1 MSKLIVSDLTCQRGY
16 NELFINLSFELNS
29 GEILKISGA
38 NGSGKTSL
46 LKILAGL
53 NSSESGKLSINN
65 NKVGSY
71 DYQSDIFYLG
81 HLPALSPE
89 LHCKENLDYL
99 TQLNNSNSNQT
110 LDEALTNVGL
120 KNFEYEYAANLSAGQ
135 KRRVVLSALF
145 ITKAKVWLLDEPFTA
160 LDSDGINVIEAQITK
175 HCNNNGICVLTT
187 HQECNL
193 PKLRTLTL

>member
-1 MSKLIVSDLTCQRGY
+1 MSKLIVADLACQRGY
-16 NELFINLSFELNS
+16 NELFSNLSFEINA

-53 NSSESGKLSINN
+53 NSAESGKLSINN

-71 DYQSDIFYLG
+71 DYQSDILYLG
-81 HLPALSPE
+81 HLTALSSE

-99 TQLNNSNSNQT
+99 TQLSISSTNQS
-110 LDEALTNVGL
+110 LDDALTNVGL
-120 KNFEYEYAANLSAGQ
+120 KNFENEYAANLSAGQ

-145 ITKAKVWLLDEPFTA
+145 ITQSKVWLLDEPFTA
-160 LDSDGINVIEAQITK
+160 LDADGINVIETQITK
-175 HCNNNGICVLTT
+175 HCDNGGICILTT
-187 HQECNL
+187 HQKCNL
-193 PKLRTLTL
+193 PNLRTLTL

>member
-16 NELFINLSFELNS
+16 NELFRNLSFELNS
-29 GEILKISGA
+29 GEILRVSGA

-53 NSSESGKLSINN
+53 NSAESGKLTINS

-99 TQLNNSNSNQT
+99 TKLNTSSNQA

-145 ITKAKVWLLDEPFTA
+145 ITQAKVWLLDEPFTA
-160 LDSDGINVIEAQITK
+160 LDSEGINVIEPQITR

-187 HQECNL
+187 PQECNL
-193 PKLRTLTL
+193 PRLRILTL

>member
-16 NELFINLSFELNS
+16 KELFSNLSFELNS

-53 NSSESGKLSINN
+53 NSAESGKLSVNN

-71 DYQSDIFYLG
+71 DYRSDVFYLG

-99 TQLNNSNSNQT
+99 TQLNNRSSD
-110 LDEALTNVGL
+110 LELSEALKNVGL
-120 KNFEYEYAANLSAGQ
+120 KNFENEYVANLSAGQ

-145 ITKAKVWLLDEPFTA
+145 ITQARIWLLDEPFTA
-160 LDSDGINVIEAQITK
+160 LDDDGINVIETQITK
-175 HCNNNGICVLTT
+175 HCANGGICVLTT
-187 HQECNL
+187 HQKCNL
-193 PKLRTLTL
+193 PVLRTISL

>member
-16 NELFINLSFELNS
+16 NELFRNLSFELNS

-53 NSSESGKLSINN
+53 NSAESGKLSINN

-99 TQLNNSNSNQT
+99 TQLNTSSNQA

-145 ITKAKVWLLDEPFTA
+145 ITQAKVWLLDEPFTA
-160 LDSDGINVIEAQITK
+160 LDSDGINVIEAQITR

-193 PKLRTLTL
+193 PGLRILTL

>member
-16 NELFINLSFELNS
+16 NELFSNLSFELNS
-29 GEILKISGA
+29 GEILRVSGA

-46 LKILAGL
+46 LKIIAGL
-53 NSSESGKLSINN
+53 NSAESGRLSINN
-65 NKVGSY
+65 NQVGSY
-71 DYQSDIFYLG
+71 EYQSDIFYLG

-99 TQLNNSNSNQT
+99 TQLNNSSSNQA

-120 KNFEYEYAANLSAGQ
+120 KNFENEYAANLSAGQ
-135 KRRVVLSALF
+135 KRRIVLSALF
-145 ITKAKVWLLDEPFTA
+145 ITQSKVWLLDEPFTA

-193 PKLRTLTL
+193 PGLRTLTL

>member
-46 LKILAGL
+46 LKIIAGL
-53 NSSESGKLSINN
+53 NSAESGRLSINN

-71 DYQSDIFYLG
+71 EYQSDIFYLG

-99 TQLNNSNSNQT
+99 TQLNNSSSNQS
-110 LDEALTNVGL
+110 LDEALTNIGL
-120 KNFEYEYAANLSAGQ
+120 KNFENEYAANLSAGQ

-145 ITKAKVWLLDEPFTA
+145 ITQSKVWLLDEPFTA

-193 PKLRTLTL
+193 PGLRILTL

>member
-16 NELFINLSFELNS
+16 NELFSNLSFELNA

-53 NSSESGKLSINN
+53 NSAESGKLSINN

-71 DYQSDIFYLG
+71 DYQSDILYLG

-99 TQLNNSNSNQT
+99 TQLNNSNSDQA
-110 LDEALTNVGL
+110 LDEALKNVGL

-145 ITKAKVWLLDEPFTA
+145 VTQAKVWLLDEPFTA
-160 LDSDGINVIEAQITK
+160 LDSNGINVIESQITK
-175 HCNNNGICVLTT
+175 HCDDGGICILTT

-193 PKLRTLTL
+193 PGLRILTL

>member
-16 NELFINLSFELNS
+16 NELFSNISFELNS

-53 NSSESGKLSINN
+53 NSSESGRLSINN

-71 DYQSDIFYLG
+71 EYQSDIFYLG

-99 TQLNNSNSNQT
+99 TQLNNRGSDLRLS
-110 LDEALTNVGL
+110 EALTNVGL

-145 ITKAKVWLLDEPFTA
+145 ITQAKVWLLDEPFTA

-193 PKLRTLTL
+193 PGLRILTL

>member
-16 NELFINLSFELNS
+16 NELFSNLSFELNS
-29 GEILKISGA
+29 GEILRVSGA

-53 NSSESGKLSINN
+53 NTAESGSLSINN
-65 NKVGSY
+65 NKVGSC
-71 DYQSDIFYLG
+71 DYQSDIIYLG

-99 TQLNNSNSNQT
+99 TQLSTSNSNQP
-110 LDEALTNVGL
+110 LDDALTNVGL

-145 ITKAKVWLLDEPFTA
+145 ITQSKVWLLDEPFTA
-160 LDSDGINVIEAQITK
+160 LDADGINVIEAQIAK
-175 HCNNNGICVLTT
+175 HCHDGGICVLTT
-187 HQECNL
+187 HQKCNL
-193 PKLRTLTL
+193 PGLRILSL

>member
-16 NELFINLSFELNS
+16 NELFSNLSFELNS

-53 NSSESGKLSINN
+53 NSAESGKLSINN

-99 TQLNNSNSNQT
+99 TQLNTSSNQA

-145 ITKAKVWLLDEPFTA
+145 ITQAKVWLLDEPFTA
-160 LDSDGINVIEAQITK
+160 LDSDGINVIETQITR

-193 PKLRTLTL
+193 PRLRILTL

>member
-16 NELFINLSFELNS
+16 NELFSNLSFELNA

-53 NSSESGKLSINN
+53 NSAESGKLSINN

-99 TQLNNSNSNQT
+99 TQLNNSNSNQE
-110 LDEALTNVGL
+110 LDNALKNVGL

-145 ITKAKVWLLDEPFTA
+145 VTQAKVWLLDEPFTA
-160 LDSDGINVIEAQITK
+160 LDANGIIVIETQITK
-175 HCNNNGICVLTT
+175 HCDDGGICILTT

-193 PKLRTLTL
+193 SGLRILNL